1 MPANFATKLSEGFA
15 KRVLKVYFE
24 DAVADEITNKD
35 YEGQIKDQTSK
46 LNILTFAKMTL
57 KNYTGANLTADTP
70 QESVATLVT
79 DQQKAYYFAI
89 KSLDTFKSWIDN
101 PEGTLIDQNAGL
113 LQEAVDLYVLSFWAD
128 AASGNWLGT
137 SYTTGTVAVATG
149 TGAVTGTGTTFT
161 AAMATNKLPF
171 KALGHTKWYRVATY
185 TSATA
190 ITIENDSDDETS
202 SYDGGTISAGATY
215 EIQANTAV
223 ALTKSN
229 IYSYV
234 VQCGIKLDQAK
245 APKKGRFIVFPS
257 QAKVA
262 LNAAPELIPA
272 VPAAYGEV
280 VKNGKVGMIDGM
292 AVYVNE
298 QVAGD
303 NTSGYRVLFG
313 HKSFLTFALGFVES
327 GVEDLIGNFGKAYKG
342 LTVYGGKVADERR
355 KMGGVL
361 FATFS

>member
-101 PEGTLIDQNAGL
+101 PEGTLIDQNASL
-113 LQEAVDLYVLSFWAD
+113 LQEAVDAYVLSFWAD

-149 TGAVTGTGTTFT
+149 TGVVTGSGTTFT
-161 AAMATNKLPF
+161 PGMVGKPF
-171 KALGHTKWYRVATY
+171 KALGHTKWYRISVY
-185 TSATA
+185 TSGAS
-190 ITIENDSDDETS
+190 ITIINDSDDETAA
-202 SYDGGTISAGATY
+202 YDGGTISAGATY
-215 EIQANTAV
+215 EIQADTAV
-223 ALTKSN
+223 ALTKTN

-234 VQCGIKLDQAK
+234 VQAGIKLDQAK

-292 AVYVNE
+292 SVYVNE

-303 NTSGYRVLFG
+303 NSTGYYVLFG
-313 HKSFLTFALGFVES
+313 HKSFITFALGFVES

>member
-101 PEGTLIDQNAGL
+101 PEGTLIDQNASL
-113 LQEAVDLYVLSFWAD
+113 LQEAVDSYVLSFWAD

-149 TGAVTGTGTTFT
+149 TGVVTGTGTTFI
-161 AAMATNKLPF
+161 AGMVGKPF
-171 KALGHTKWYRVATY
+171 KALGHTKWYRISAY
-185 TSATA
+185 SSGTS
-190 ITIENDSDDETS
+190 ITIINDSDDETAA
-202 SYDGGTISAGATY
+202 YDGGTISAGATY

-223 ALTKSN
+223 ALTKTN

-234 VQCGIKLDQAK
+234 VQAGIKLDQAK

-303 NTSGYRVLFG
+303 NTSGYYVLFG
-313 HKSFLTFALGFVES
+313 HKSFITFALGFVES

>member
-101 PEGTLIDQNAGL
+101 PEGTLIDQNASL
-113 LQEAVDLYVLSFWAD
+113 LQEAVDSYVLSFWAD

-149 TGAVTGTGTTFT
+149 TGVVTGTGTTFI
-161 AAMATNKLPF
+161 AGMVGKPF
-171 KALGHTKWYRVATY
+171 KALGHTKWYRISAY
-185 TSATA
+185 SSGTS
-190 ITIENDSDDETS
+190 ITIINDSDDETAA
-202 SYDGGTISAGATY
+202 YDGGTISAGATY

-223 ALTKSN
+223 ALTKTN

-234 VQCGIKLDQAK
+234 VQAGIKLDQAK

-303 NTSGYRVLFG
+303 NSTGYYVLFG
-313 HKSFLTFALGFVES
+313 HKSFITFALGFVES